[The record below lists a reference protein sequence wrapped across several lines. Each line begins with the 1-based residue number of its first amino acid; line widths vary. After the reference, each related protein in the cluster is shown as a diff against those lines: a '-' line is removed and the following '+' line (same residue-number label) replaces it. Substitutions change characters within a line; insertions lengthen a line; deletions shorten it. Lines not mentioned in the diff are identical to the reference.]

1 MYGTWDQMLLLGGFI
16 LSLVELLRDIY
27 NKKK

>member
-1 MYGTWDQMLLLGGFI
+1 MYVTWDQMLLLGGLI
-16 LSLVELLRDIY
+16 LSLVKLLRDIY